1 MKSRVFTSVFQ
12 ILNFRR
18 TISTYFQDVFSLMR
32 GGEMLD
38 PSSPLHGEPSCWA
51 DHSILHYVT
60 FVSLIWW
67 PAMTKALK
75 ANEAVERSID
85 SEPSEHDDDREDYVP
100 VQRPFITHFVEESQT
115 YRQSVDER
123 TAHES
128 VVGLYDNQAK
138 KKCRSDVISHAIRC
152 LTTERHTSAC
162 VQRSHVRRVW
172 QQLQESGKSQ
182 AYFIPRVIESI
193 EAEISQWEILHE
205 SKIQSRKPS
214 DLSVRYLGGDNPIN
228 DLEVLMDSGV
238 LFQNVWAVEKK
249 T

>member
-18 TISTYFQDVFSLMR
+18 IISTYFQDVFSLMR
-32 GGEMLD
+32 AGEMLD

-138 KKCRSDVISHAIRC
+138 KKCRSDVISHARC

-205 SKIQSRKPS
+205 NKIQSRKPS
-214 DLSVRYLGGDNPIN
+214 DLSVCYLGGDNPIN
-228 DLEVLMDSGV
+228 DLEVLMDNGV